1 MILGLELVLKST
13 AELFFVL
20 FFFLPVSSCTV
31 PWSVVLN
38 HIERSKQNSAKL
50 VIYPSISSS
59 IRIKKSGDIVFN
71 MAQDKTRRCDYKV
84 RVNQSA

>member
-1 MILGLELVLKST
+1 MNLGLELALKST
-13 AELFFVL
+13 AELFYL
-20 FFFLPVSSCTV
+20 FFLPMPSCTL

-50 VIYPSISSS
+50 VIYPSISSF

-71 MAQDKTRRCDYKV
+71 TAQDKTRRCDYKA